1 MLRSNGTMEI
11 NQLTFSIEPLRA
23 EDIPDA
29 VRLEES
35 CGLSSRQEAG
45 YQHALHQPHE
55 ILLVVLMEPVAID
68 PRHLVGL
75 FSGVVVVD
83 ELQIDNVVVAEDYRR
98 YGLASRLLTEALRLA
113 PQHGAVSAILE
124 VRAQNASARALYQ
137 KYGFSVTG
145 LRRAYYHEPPD
156 DALILSLNLRQGI
169 ENAP

>member
-1 MLRSNGTMEI
+1 MLRLNGTMEI
-11 NQLTFSIEPLRA
+11 NQPTFSIERLRA

-45 YQHALHQPHE
+45 YQRAMQQPHE
-55 ILLVVLMEPVAID
+55 ILLAAVIESVPIH

-98 YGLASRLLTEALRLA
+98 YGLASRLLTEALGLA
-113 PQHGAVSAILE
+113 QQHGAVSAILE
-124 VRAQNASARALYQ
+124 VRAQNAAARALYQ
-137 KYGFSVTG
+137 KHGFTVTG

-156 DALILSLNLRQGI
+156 DALILSLNLHQGI